1 MNENNAAMSA
11 VWNRLSD
18 HITKKETE
26 IKGFSADEL
35 MASIFCPGP
44 YYYYVVDF
52 FDMQIKHMCPTIQ
65 EVLGLNPE
73 TVKFE
78 DILARMHPDDMD
90 FVVKAEETILKY
102 IYENIGGQNIL
113 KYKMSYCFRFRTADD
128 TYQLFQHQAIVLSVD
143 EHGGFGK
150 SLNIHTN
157 INHITEHNS
166 HKVTLMGIMGE
177 NCFVQLDLKPA
188 IPPITSASLFTKREK
203 QIIRLI
209 ADGLKNKEIAEKLFI
224 SLHTVK
230 NHRKAILEKASTKSS
245 SELIAKCITE
255 GLI

>member
-1 MNENNAAMSA
+1 MNDNNTEMRA

-18 HITKKETE
+18 HITKKNTE
-26 IKGFSADEL
+26 LKGFTPDEI

-44 YYYYVVDF
+44 FYYYVVDF
-52 FDMQIKHMCPTIQ
+52 FNMQIKYMCPTIKD
-65 EVLGLNPE
+65 VLGLNPE
-73 TVKFE
+73 TVTFDE
-78 DILARMHPDDMD
+78 ILSRMHPDDMD
-90 FVVKAEETILKY
+90 FVVRAEETILKY
-102 IYENIGGQNIL
+102 IYENIGGHNIL
-113 KYKMSYCFRFRTADD
+113 KYKMSYCFRFKTADD

-143 EHGGFGK
+143 ENGSFGK

-157 INHITEHNS
+157 INHITEYNS
-166 HKVTLMGIMGE
+166 HKVTLMGIMGD
-177 NCFVQLDLKPA
+177 NSFVQLDLKPTS
-188 IPPITSASLFTKREK
+188 PPTSSLSVFSKREK

-209 ADGLKNKEIAEKLFI
+209 ADGYKNKEIAEKLFI

-230 NHRKAILEKASTKSS
+230 NHRKSILEKAAVNSS

>member
-1 MNENNAAMSA
+1 MIDNNAEMSA

-26 IKGFSADEL
+26 IKGFKADEI

-52 FDMQIKHMCPTIQ
+52 YDMQIYHMSPNIMN
-65 EVLGLNPE
+65 VLGLDPE
-73 TVKFE
+73 TTKFQDIIARIHPE
-78 DILARMHPDDMD
+78 DIA
-90 FVVKAEETILKY
+90 FVTKAEETILKY
-102 IYENIGGQNIL
+102 IYKNLGGQNVL
-113 KYKMSYCFRFRTADD
+113 KYKMSYCFRFKTADG

-143 EHGGFGK
+143 EKGSFGK

-157 INHITEHNS
+157 INHITEVNS
-166 HKVTLMGIMGE
+166 HKVTLMEIMGE
-177 NCFVQLDLKPA
+177 NCFVQLDLKPST
-188 IPPITSASLFTKREK
+188 PPAASKSVFSKREK
-203 QIIRLI
+203 QIIQLI
-209 ADGLKNKEIAEKLFI
+209 ADGLKNKEISEKLFI

-230 NHRKAILEKASTKSS
+230 NHRKSILDKASVNSS
-245 SELIAKCITE
+245 SELISKCITE